1 MTSWLRG
8 LSLCLLVPWIS
19 VTGEFVKRPPNDSIY
34 SLAEKETVL
43 PCRFQPEE
51 MQLVVQVTWYRETPD
66 GWDQIITAHHIDGQT
81 AFGAWSGRVRFNSSI
96 PTEDSSLVLLSTD
109 VSDEGRYTCHVNSYP
124 LGNFDQI
131 VTLMVWTIPISSL
144 DPVILVEGQSYR
156 QAASCRSLARPAP
169 QLSWDTELHGQ
180 SINRSWANGA
190 ITTHFSLHPLRKMNG
205 KKLDCL
211 VWHPTLTAG
220 PRRHQNK
227 LVVHF
232 PPDSEVSG
240 YNGDW
245 YVGLEHASLTCV
257 SGGNPK
263 PQQFTW
269 ARHGKALPDGLTPHP
284 NGTLEFR
291 RPLSLS
297 DSGTYQCVAKNEV
310 GVGTAEV
317 EIFVSEFPE
326 RQIMSETTTMVV
338 VGVIAVGLLLLM
350 LVIIITVTC
359 HHKKKNKKL
368 KRELT
373 EKKEEISSLSWQAS
387 LRRINSVSTDARGAT
402 EESIPL
408 RVEGT
413 MSSLG
418 ELAPSRDS
426 RSTIMGGRSGGG
438 EGGGGAYDYLGRP
451 VQLNSQKGR
460 ESLLDHDEQGTSLP
474 CRVPTP
480 LTIKS
485 TDMLG
490 EQNEEWSRPASSVR
504 SLRHTSP
511 SYCTPSMTDNEDE
524 VDEGLGGPAS
534 QEHPDDRES
543 QSSHSQVSEAHSH
556 NQLTNGTKRF
566 KTEMGHT
573 LVGPHASLVHKVQIV

>member
-1 MTSWLRG
+1 MLSWLRG
-8 LSLCLLVPWIS
+8 FLSCLLVPWIS
-19 VTGEFVKRPPNDSIY
+19 VTRGGFVERPPNDSIC

-43 PCRFQPEE
+43 PCRFQPKE
-51 MQLVVQVTWYRETPD
+51 MELVVQVTWYKETSED
-66 GWDQIITAHHIDGQT
+66 WEQIITAHHNDGQT

-96 PTEDSSLVLLSTD
+96 PTQDSSLVLFSTD
-109 VSDEGRYTCHVNSYP
+109 VSHEGRYKCHVNSYP
-124 LGNFDQI
+124 TGNFDQI
-131 VTLMVWTIPISSL
+131 VTLMVWTIPISSV

-156 QAASCRSLARPAP
+156 LAASCRSLARPPP

-190 ITTHFSLHPLRKMNG
+190 VTTQFSLHPLRKMNG

-245 YVGLEHASLTCV
+245 YVGLEHAALTCV

-263 PQQFTW
+263 PQIFTW
-269 ARHGKALPDGLTPHP
+269 ARNGDDLPEGLIPHP
-284 NGTLEFR
+284 NGTLEFG

-297 DSGTYQCVAKNEV
+297 DSGTYQCVARNEV
-310 GVGTAEV
+310 GVGAAEV
-317 EIFVSEFPE
+317 EITVSEFPE
-326 RQIMSETTTMVV
+326 RQMMTENMTMVI
-338 VGVIAVGLLLLM
+338 VGVIAVGLLLFM
-350 LVIIITVTC
+350 LAIIITVTC
-359 HHKKKNKKL
+359 HHKKKNKRL
-368 KRELT
+368 KRELS
-373 EKKEEISSLSWQAS
+373 EKKEEISTLSWQAS

-413 MSSLG
+413 LSSLG
-418 ELAPSRDS
+418 ELAPSRES
-426 RSTIMGGRSGGG
+426 HSTIYGRSGGG
-438 EGGGGAYDYLGRP
+438 EAYDYQGRP
-451 VQLNSQKGR
+451 VLLNSQKGR
-460 ESLLDHDEQGTSLP
+460 ESLLDRDEGTVLP
-474 CRVPTP
+474 CHGPSPLPIKPIVPR
-480 LTIKS
+480 
-485 TDMLG
+485 
-490 EQNEEWSRPASSVR
+490 NEEWSRPGSSIR
-504 SLRHTSP
+504 SLRHP
-511 SYCTPSMTDNEDE
+511 SLSCSTPSVTDNDDE

-534 QEHPDDRES
+534 REQPDERDS
-543 QSSHSQVSEAHSH
+543 QSSRSQVSEVHSPG

-566 KTEMGHT
+566 KQETSHA
-573 LVGPHASLVHKVQIV
+573 VVSPHASLVHKAQIV